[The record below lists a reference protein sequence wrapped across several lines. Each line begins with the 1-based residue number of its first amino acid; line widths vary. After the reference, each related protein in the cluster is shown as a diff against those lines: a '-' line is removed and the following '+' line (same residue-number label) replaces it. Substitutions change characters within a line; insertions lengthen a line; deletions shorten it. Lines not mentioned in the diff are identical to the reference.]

1 MKTRLGQF
9 NVSLTQTDGKGEKTE
24 MKMSFA
30 GYELEYGI
38 GEFVAIITGQMDV
51 LARLFK
57 GFWKLMTMVR
67 KDAPSWVETYNEC
80 ANLIQEGV
88 QKGEKKAE

>member
-9 NVSLTQTDGKGEKTE
+9 NVSLTQTDGKGKKTE

-51 LARLFK
+51 LIRLVK
-57 GFWKLMTMVR
+57 GWWALMKQVR
-67 KDAPSWVETYNEC
+67 TEAPTFVAAYKEC
-80 ANLIQEGV
+80 RNAI
-88 QKGEKKAE
+88 EKE